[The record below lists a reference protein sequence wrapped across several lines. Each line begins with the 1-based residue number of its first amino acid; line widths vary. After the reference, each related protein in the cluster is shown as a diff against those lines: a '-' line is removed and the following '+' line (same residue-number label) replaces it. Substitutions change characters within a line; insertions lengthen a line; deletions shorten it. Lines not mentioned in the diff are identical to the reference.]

1 MYLIFKKEIAGYFS
15 TPFGFIF
22 MGVFLLLA
30 GIIFTSYNLLGG
42 GGDLNG
48 MFGLFSNISFM
59 IFPILTIKMFADERR
74 YGIEPLLLSSRLS
87 STQIVL
93 GKYLAA
99 CAVFLA
105 ALAMTVVYVVMLL
118 IYGFP
123 YMTAIVGSYIGFFL
137 LGAAFIA
144 VCTFTASLAD
154 NYVTAAIASFGA
166 LVGLVMAGAV
176 SRSLPIPVVSQVF
189 SALALTRQYD
199 EFIRGIFRPGPVVY
213 FVGFSV
219 VFLCLA
225 IISLERRRLL

>member
-1 MYLIFKKEIAGYFS
+1 MFLIFKREISGYFS
-15 TPFGFIF
+15 TPFAFIF
-22 MGVFLLLA
+22 LGIFLLLS
-30 GIIFTSYNLLGG
+30 GIIFTTYNLVGG

-48 MFGLFSNISFM
+48 MFGLFSNIAFM

-74 YGIEPLLLSSRLS
+74 LGIEPLLLNSRLS
-87 STQIVL
+87 TTQIVL

-99 CAVFLA
+99 LALFLV
-105 ALAMTVVYVVMLL
+105 ALALTLVYVVILL
-118 IYGFP
+118 VYGFP
-123 YMTAIVGSYIGFFL
+123 YVTAIAGSYVGFVL

-176 SRSLPIPVVSQVF
+176 SRSVQLPVVSQVL

-199 EFIRGIFRPGPVVY
+199 EFIRGIFRPGPVMY

-225 IISLERRRLL
+225 IISLDRRRFV